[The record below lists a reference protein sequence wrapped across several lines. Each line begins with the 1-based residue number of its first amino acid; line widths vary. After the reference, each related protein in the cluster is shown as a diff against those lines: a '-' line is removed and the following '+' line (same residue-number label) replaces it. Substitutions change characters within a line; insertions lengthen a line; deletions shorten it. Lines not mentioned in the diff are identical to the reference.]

1 MSNEHV
7 IDAKVRADTT
17 SFHKGMAEVDKDLDK
32 AGKGFSKYGT
42 EAEKASKQSQGFVE
56 ANKASMESVGRD
68 AMILGGAILLG
79 IGVAVK
85 AYSEF
90 SAKMAEVQSLS
101 GATTAE
107 MDVLTTSAL
116 TMGTAFGQSANE
128 VAEAQIEL
136 VKAGV
141 SVKEMIGGA
150 LPGALA
156 LAAAGQIN
164 VGKATEIATIALTQ
178 FKLQGKDVP
187 HVADLL
193 AAGSS
198 KALGG
203 VAELGD
209 GLKQGG
215 LIASQFGLTIEDTVG
230 TLASFANAGLLG
242 SDAGTSMKTMFLALA
257 NPSKEAA
264 NVMAE
269 LGINAYDTGGKFIGV
284 TALAGQLKVALGEKA
299 DVEKNAALATIFGSD
314 AMRAA
319 SVLMKEGSAG
329 IKKWISDVNDQGFA
343 ATQAAGK
350 MNSLNGDF
358 KKLQSSVQTGLI
370 QMGAAADGFVRPVV
384 QGLTEAIIAF
394 NGLPEPVKGGIMAV
408 AGITGAGLLMVGMIL
423 TAIPKIHETIS
434 AVNALATAAPRLAD
448 GLKSVG
454 KAALVA
460 TGLLIALK
468 VASDIRAGMEA
479 GAKSTEEMGQQ
490 ILKLNGLGATAKTV
504 FNKDMFASSNGRAL
518 VEDINGIGEAL
529 KNVTKPD
536 WIDNANDVGN
546 GVLGVLTLGAVN
558 VKTQLDKTRESVKNI
573 DSALTNFVNS
583 GSTELAA
590 NSFRKIADEGKAQGL
605 TLEETGKAFPQYIDS
620 LRTLAN
626 QMEVDLDGQE
636 LLNWAVGQVPQ
647 KMKDAAASTEGQAKM
662 AEIAAKQT
670 EDQKKALDD
679 LGIAAT
685 GAILHL
691 DRLVESMI
699 ASGLVSLSAKD
710 AARAFEASLDAL
722 DESLKTNGTTL
733 DTTTEK
739 GRANEAA
746 YDAIAGAGLRSAE
759 AMAKNG
765 ATQPEVQAQLQA
777 TYDAL
782 IRAAEKF
789 GITGDAA
796 DDMAREVLK
805 IPKDVPINTAI
816 QNFADTMA
824 KAQEIKRAVDL
835 IQGKSVDVVINHI
848 NRQVAGGG
856 SADDPSMTA
865 LTPGRAGG
873 GPIYGS
879 GPKGVDKDLYRM
891 ARGEHVWTAAEVD
904 AAGGHDA
911 MFQMRKAILD
921 PSARALQYASPA
933 PSAPAAMGGF
943 GPGAPLDLDGYTLSL
958 NADATMATF
967 HRIANHAAETQ
978 VSSVSRQVGGMRQ

>member
-7 IDAKVRADTT
+7 IDAKVRADT
-17 SFHKGMAEVDKDLDK
+17 SDFHKGMSQVDTDLDK
-32 AGKGFSKYGT
+32 AGKGFSKYGS

-56 ANKASMESVGRD
+56 ANKANMESVGRD
-68 AMILGGAILLG
+68 AMILGGAVLLG

-101 GATTAE
+101 GASSAE
-107 MDVLTTSAL
+107 MDILTTSAL

-128 VAEAQIEL
+128 VAEAEIEL

-141 SVKEMIGGA
+141 SVKDMIGGA

-203 VAELGD
+203 VAELGE

-215 LIASQFGLTIEDTVG
+215 LIASQFGLTIDDTVG

-242 SDAGTSMKTMFLALA
+242 SDAGTSLKTMFLALA
-257 NPSKEAA
+257 NPSKEAS
-264 NVMAE
+264 NIMAE

-284 TALAGQLKVALGEKA
+284 TALAGQLKVALGEKSDA
-299 DVEKNAALATIFGSD
+299 EKNAALATIFGSD

-319 SVLMKEGSAG
+319 SVLMKEGSSG
-329 IKKWISDVNDQGFA
+329 IKQWISDVNDQGFA

-358 KKLQSSVQTGLI
+358 KKLQSAVQTGLI

-434 AVNALATAAPRLAD
+434 AVNALATAAPRLAE

-468 VASDIRAGMEA
+468 VASDIRAGMEE

-490 ILKLNGLGATAKTV
+490 ILKLNGLGATAKSV
-504 FNKDMFASSNGRAL
+504 FNKDMFASSNGRAM
-518 VEDINGIGEAL
+518 VEDIEGIGQAL
-529 KNVTKPD
+529 KNVVKPD

-620 LRTLAN
+620 LRTLSN
-626 QMEVDLDGQE
+626 QMEVDLEDQE
-636 LLNWAVGQVPQ
+636 LLNWAIGQVPQ

-679 LGIAAT
+679 LGIAAN
-685 GAILHL
+685 GAITHL
-691 DRLVESMI
+691 DRLVGSMI

-796 DDMAREVLK
+796 DDMARDVLK

-824 KAQEIKRAVDL
+824 KAHEIKRAVDL

-856 SADDPSMTA
+856 YADDPSMTA

-879 GPKGVDKDLYRM
+879 GPRGVDKDLYRL
-891 ARGEHVWTAAEVD
+891 ARGEHVWTADEVD
-904 AAGGHDA
+904 AAGGHTA
-911 MFQMRKAILD
+911 MFQMRRAILD
-921 PSARALQYASPA
+921 PSARALQYAAPA
-933 PSAPAAMGGF
+933 QSAPAAMGGF
-943 GPGAPLDLDGYTLSL
+943 GSGAQLDLDGYTLSL

-967 HRIANHAAETQ
+967 HRIANHAAESQINQ
-978 VSSVSRQVGGMRQ
+978 VARQVGGMRT